1 MAVPRLFGAAIGAI
15 SVSLSLVAA
24 ASATDSIVL
33 VHPTAGD
40 FVIAKSVTNKY
51 LHAKPAAAHVGDKVT
66 RERLT
71 QHSTASAAS
80 AAKGAGEGG
89 GLGLRY
95 PTDLTYHGGAV
106 VTSMVSHPIYLDAS
120 GTLPVSTWGNPE
132 LFLHDLGKSQFIH
145 LTDGYVGAYGNNRY
159 TVVPGVRST
168 VPSGTLLVDSDIE
181 ALVHAVASA
190 TGQTGYGHEYHVFL
204 APGVDECFDATYST
218 CYSPDNPPSF
228 YFCAYHSSVDFPDIG
243 HVLYS
248 VEPYQNVAGCSVLPG
263 SPNGELVDST
273 NSVLSHETFET
284 ITDPDGTAW
293 WNSTSNAL
301 YGSENGDTCSFIGF
315 TATAAGFDPSIWY
328 SQGHVYAT
336 QPELSN
342 ALHACAIAPG
352 GE

>member
-1 MAVPRLFGAAIGAI
+1 MPASRFLRAGLGALSISLAAVT
-15 SVSLSLVAA
+15 AA
-24 ASATDSIVL
+24 AAAESVVL

-40 FVIAKSVTNKY
+40 FIIAKSVTNQY
-51 LHAKPAAAHVGDKVT
+51 RHARAASHVAGSVSRDALDL
-66 RERLT
+66 R
-71 QHSTASAAS
+71 STAAIAS
-80 AAKGAGEGG
+80 AAKGAGSGAEGT
-89 GLGLRY
+89 GLRY

-106 VTSMVSHPIYLDAS
+106 VQQLVSHPVYLDAS

-132 LFLHDLGKSQFIH
+132 GFLHDLGKSRFIH
-145 LTDGYVGAYGNNRY
+145 LVDEFVGATKNDRY

-168 VPSGTLLVDSDIE
+168 VPGGTLLVDSDIV

-190 TGQTGYGHEYHVFL
+190 TGETGYGHEYHVFL
-204 APGVDECFDATYST
+204 APGVDECFDSTYSR
-218 CYSPDNPPSF
+218 CYSPDVAASF

-248 VEPYQNVAGCSVLPG
+248 VEPYQNVSGCQVLPG
-263 SPNGELVDST
+263 SPNGTLVDST
-273 NSVLSHETFET
+273 NSVLSHELFET

-301 YGSENGDTCSFIGF
+301 YGSENGDTCSFVAA

-328 SQGHVYAT
+328 SEGHAYAT

-342 ALHACAIAPG
+342 KLHACATAIG
-352 GE
+352 D